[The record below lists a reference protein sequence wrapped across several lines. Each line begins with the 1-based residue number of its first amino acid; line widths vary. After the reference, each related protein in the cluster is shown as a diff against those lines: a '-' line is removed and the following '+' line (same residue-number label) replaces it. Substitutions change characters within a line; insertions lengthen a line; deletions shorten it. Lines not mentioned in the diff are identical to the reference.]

1 MDKTQLLGLITGI
14 LFGFALHRAGF
25 SRCGLVMRGLAF
37 RDFTML
43 KVMLT
48 AIAVGM
54 VGAGVLA
61 TFFPEYA
68 HLKIKSLY
76 VWGVL
81 LGGLIFGVGMSI
93 AGYCPGTALV
103 GLGGGVRDGLLA
115 VLGALLGSFVFILAY
130 PTLEPVLIKPMN
142 LGKVTLHE
150 LLGVPHIV
158 MAILFASLLAGIVWW
173 LNRLETRSEASRSNA
188 NTHLQ

>member
-1 MDKTQLLGLITGI
+1 MDKTQLLGLLTGV

-25 SRCGLVMRGLAF
+25 SRCRLVMRGLAF

-48 AIAVGM
+48 AIAVAM
-54 VGAGVLA
+54 VGAAVLA
-61 TFFPEYA
+61 TFALEVA
-68 HLKIKSLY
+68 HLKVKSLY

-81 LGGLIFGVGMSI
+81 VGGLVFGVGMAI

-115 VLGALLGSFVFILAY
+115 VAGGLLGAFAFILAY
-130 PTLEPVLIKPMN
+130 TALEPILIQPLD
-142 LGKVTLHE
+142 LGKLTLHE
-150 LLGVPHIV
+150 TLRLPYLPT
-158 MAILFASLLAGIVWW
+158 ALAVAAMIGGIVVW
-173 LNRLETRSEASRSNA
+173 LNRLEAKARA
-188 NTHLQ
+188 

>member
-1 MDKTQLLGLITGI
+1 METVQILGLITG
-14 LFGFALHRAGF
+14 LMFGFALHRAGF

-54 VGAGVLA
+54 VGAAALA
-61 TFFPEYA
+61 AFAPEYA
-68 HLKIKSLY
+68 HLKVKSLY

-81 LGGLIFGVGMSI
+81 VGGLIFGVGMAI
-93 AGYCPGTALV
+93 AGYCPGTALI

-115 VLGALLGSFVFILAY
+115 VVGGLLGAFAFILAY
-130 PTLEPVLIKPMN
+130 PALEPVLMKPLD
-142 LGKVTLHE
+142 LGKLTLHE
-150 LLGVPHIV
+150 TLHLPYLPTALVVAAMLG
-158 MAILFASLLAGIVWW
+158 GIVFW
-173 LNRLETRSEASRSNA
+173 LNKLEAKAQAR
-188 NTHLQ
+188 

>member
-1 MDKTQLLGLITGI
+1 MEATQILGLITGI

-25 SRCGLVMRGLAF
+25 SRCTLVMRGLAF

-54 VGAGVLA
+54 VGAALLA
-61 TFFPEYA
+61 TYLPEYA
-68 HLKIKSLY
+68 HLKVKPLY
-76 VWGVL
+76 VWGILV
-81 LGGLIFGVGMSI
+81 GGFIFGAGMAI

-115 VLGALLGSFVFILAY
+115 VLGGLTGAFVFILAY
-130 PTLEPVLIKPMN
+130 PLLEPIFIQPLN
-142 LGKVTLHE
+142 FGKITLHE
-150 LLGVPHIV
+150 VLGLGYLPVALVMVALL
-158 MAILFASLLAGIVWW
+158 MGIVLW
-173 LNRLETRSEASRSNA
+173 LNRLEARAQETRS
-188 NTHLQ
+188 

>member
-1 MDKTQLLGLITGI
+1 MDKTQLLGLLTGV

-54 VGAGVLA
+54 VGAAVLA
-61 TFFPEYA
+61 TFAPDVA

-81 LGGLIFGVGMSI
+81 VGGLVFGVGMAI

-115 VLGALLGSFVFILAY
+115 VAGGLLGAFAFILAY
-130 PTLEPVLIKPMN
+130 PTLEPILIQPLD
-142 LGKVTLHE
+142 LGKLTLHE
-150 LLGVPHIV
+150 TMRLPYLPTALAVAAMLGGVV
-158 MAILFASLLAGIVWW
+158 VW
-173 LNRLETRSEASRSNA
+173 LNRLEAKARA
-188 NTHLQ
+188 

>member
-1 MDKTQLLGLITGI
+1 METVQILGLITG
-14 LFGFALHRAGF
+14 LMFGFALHRAGF

-54 VGAGVLA
+54 VGAAALA
-61 TFFPEYA
+61 TFAPEYA
-68 HLKIKSLY
+68 HLKVKSLY

-81 LGGLIFGVGMSI
+81 VGGLIFGVGMAI
-93 AGYCPGTALV
+93 AGYCPGTALI

-115 VLGALLGSFVFILAY
+115 VMGGLLGAFAFILAY
-130 PTLEPVLIKPMN
+130 PALEPVLMKPLD
-142 LGKVTLHE
+142 LGKLTLHE
-150 LLGVPHIV
+150 ALHLPYLPTALVVAAMLG
-158 MAILFASLLAGIVWW
+158 GIVFW
-173 LNRLETRSEASRSNA
+173 LNKLEAKAQAR
-188 NTHLQ
+188 

>member
-1 MDKTQLLGLITGI
+1 METVQILGLITGV

-54 VGAGVLA
+54 VGAALLA
-61 TFFPEYA
+61 TFAPEYA
-68 HLKIKSLY
+68 HLKVKSLY

-81 LGGLIFGVGMSI
+81 VGGLIFGVGMAI
-93 AGYCPGTALV
+93 AGYCPGTALI
-103 GLGGGVRDGLLA
+103 GLGGGVRDGVLA
-115 VLGALLGSFVFILAY
+115 VLGGLLGAFVFILAY
-130 PTLEPVLIKPMN
+130 PTLEPVLIKPLD
-142 LGKVTLHE
+142 LGKLTLHE
-150 LLGVPHIV
+150 TLHLPYLPTALV
-158 MAILFASLLAGIVWW
+158 MAAMLGGIVFW
-173 LNRLETRSEASRSNA
+173 LNRLEAKART
-188 NTHLQ
+188 Q

>member
-1 MDKTQLLGLITGI
+1 METTQILGLITGI
-14 LFGFALHRAGF
+14 MFGFALHRAGF

-54 VGAGVLA
+54 VGAALLA
-61 TFFPEYA
+61 TFAPEHA
-68 HLKIKSLY
+68 HLKVKSLY

-81 LGGLIFGVGMSI
+81 VGGLIFGVGMAI
-93 AGYCPGTALV
+93 AGYCPGTALI

-115 VLGALLGSFVFILAY
+115 VLGGLLGALAFIFAY
-130 PTLEPVLIKPMN
+130 PVLEPILIQPLD
-142 LGKVTLHE
+142 LGKLTLHE
-150 LLGVPHIV
+150 TLGLPYLPTALV
-158 MAILFASLLAGIVWW
+158 MAALLAAVVFW
-173 LNRLETRSEASRSNA
+173 LNKLEAKASRS
-188 NTHLQ
+188 

>member
-1 MDKTQLLGLITGI
+1 MDKTQLLGLLTGV

-54 VGAGVLA
+54 VGAAVLA
-61 TFFPEYA
+61 TFAPDVA

-81 LGGLIFGVGMSI
+81 VGGLVFGVGMAI

-115 VLGALLGSFVFILAY
+115 VAGGLLGAFAFILAY
-130 PTLEPVLIKPMN
+130 PTLEPILIQPLD
-142 LGKVTLHE
+142 LGQTHAARDACACPICRLRWQWQ
-150 LLGVPHIV
+150 PCS
-158 MAILFASLLAGIVWW
+158 AASWSG
-173 LNRLETRSEASRSNA
+173 
-188 NTHLQ
+188 

>member
-1 MDKTQLLGLITGI
+1 MDKTQLLGLLTGV

-25 SRCGLVMRGLAF
+25 SRCGLAF

-54 VGAGVLA
+54 VGAAVLA
-61 TFFPEYA
+61 TFAPDVA

-81 LGGLIFGVGMSI
+81 VGGLVFGVGMAI

-115 VLGALLGSFVFILAY
+115 VAGGLLGAFAFILAY
-130 PTLEPVLIKPMN
+130 PTLEPILIQPLD
-142 LGKVTLHE
+142 LGKLTLHE
-150 LLGVPHIV
+150 TLRLPYLPTALAVAAMLG
-158 MAILFASLLAGIVWW
+158 GIVVW
-173 LNRLETRSEASRSNA
+173 LNRLEAKARA
-188 NTHLQ
+188 

>member
-1 MDKTQLLGLITGI
+1 METTQLLGLITGI

-25 SRCGLVMRGLAF
+25 SRCMIVMRGLAF

-54 VGAGVLA
+54 LGAALMA
-61 TFFPEYA
+61 TFAPDIA
-68 HLKIKSLY
+68 HLKIKPLY

-81 LGGLIFGVGMSI
+81 LGGLIFGVGMSV

-103 GLGGGVRDGLLA
+103 GLGGGVRDGLLT
-115 VLGALLGSFVFILAY
+115 VLGGLTGAFVFILVY
-130 PTLEPVLIKPMN
+130 PALEPVLMKPMN
-142 LGKVTLHE
+142 FGPVTLHE
-150 LLGVPHIV
+150 VLGLGYLPVAIV
-158 MAILFASLLAGIVWW
+158 MAIALFGLVFW
-173 LNRLETRSEASRSNA
+173 LDRVEARA
-188 NTHLQ
+188 RAARG

>member
-1 MDKTQLLGLITGI
+1 METVQILGLITGV

-54 VGAGVLA
+54 VGAAALA
-61 TFFPEYA
+61 TFAPDYA
-68 HLKIKSLY
+68 HLKVKSLY

-81 LGGLIFGVGMSI
+81 VGGLIFGVGMAI
-93 AGYCPGTALV
+93 AGYCPGTALI

-115 VLGALLGSFVFILAY
+115 VAGGLLGAFAFILAY
-130 PTLEPVLIKPMN
+130 PALEPLLIKPLD
-142 LGKVTLHE
+142 LGKLTLHE
-150 LLGVPHIV
+150 MLGLPYLPAAIV
-158 MAILFASLLAGIVWW
+158 VATVLGAIVLW
-173 LNRLETRSEASRSNA
+173 LNRLEARARA
-188 NTHLQ
+188 Q

>member
-1 MDKTQLLGLITGI
+1 METKQILGLLTGV

-25 SRCGLVMRGLAF
+25 SRCGIVMRGLAF
-37 RDFTML
+37 KDFTML

-48 AIAVGM
+48 AITVGM
-54 VGAGVLA
+54 VGAAVLA

-68 HLKIKSLY
+68 HLKVKPLY
-76 VWGVL
+76 VWGVV

-103 GLGGGVRDGLLA
+103 GLGGGVRDGLLT
-115 VLGALLGSFVFILAY
+115 VLGGLTGALVFILVY
-130 PTLEPVLIKPMN
+130 PAIEPVLMQPMD

-150 LLGVPHIV
+150 VLGVPYLAAALV
-158 MAILFASLLAGIVWW
+158 MAALFAGIIAW
-173 LNRLETRSEASRSNA
+173 LNRLESRTS
-188 NTHLQ
+188 

>member
-1 MDKTQLLGLITGI
+1 MEKTQLFGLLTGV

-54 VGAGVLA
+54 VGAAALA
-61 TFFPEYA
+61 TFAPAVA
-68 HLKIKSLY
+68 HLKVKSLY

-81 LGGLIFGVGMSI
+81 VGGLIFGVGMAI

-115 VLGALLGSFVFILAY
+115 VAGALLGAFTFILAY
-130 PTLEPVLIKPMN
+130 PVLNPILMQPLD
-142 LGKVTLHE
+142 LGKLTLHE
-150 LLGVPHIV
+150 TLHLPYLPTALAMAALLGGI
-158 MAILFASLLAGIVWW
+158 ILW
-173 LNRLETRSEASRSNA
+173 LNRLEAKARA
-188 NTHLQ
+188 

>member
-1 MDKTQLLGLITGI
+1 MDKTQLLGLLTGV

-54 VGAGVLA
+54 VGAAVLA
-61 TFFPEYA
+61 TFAPDVA

-81 LGGLIFGVGMSI
+81 VGGLVFGVGMAI

-115 VLGALLGSFVFILAY
+115 VAGGLLGAFAFILAY
-130 PTLEPVLIKPMN
+130 PTLEPILIQPLD
-142 LGKVTLHE
+142 LGKLTLHE
-150 LLGVPHIV
+150 TMRLPYLPTALAVAAMLGGVV
-158 MAILFASLLAGIVWW
+158 VW
-173 LNRLETRSEASRSNA
+173 LHRLEAKARA
-188 NTHLQ
+188 

>member
-1 MDKTQLLGLITGI
+1 METTQILGLITGI
-14 LFGFALHRAGF
+14 MFGFALHRAGF

-54 VGAGVLA
+54 VGAALLA
-61 TFFPEYA
+61 TFAPEYA
-68 HLKIKSLY
+68 HLKVKSLY

-81 LGGLIFGVGMSI
+81 VGGLIFGVGMAI
-93 AGYCPGTALV
+93 AGYCPGTALI

-115 VLGALLGSFVFILAY
+115 VLGGLLGALAFIFAY
-130 PTLEPVLIKPMN
+130 PVLEPILIQPLD
-142 LGKVTLHE
+142 LGKLTLHE
-150 LLGVPHIV
+150 TLGLPYLPTALV
-158 MAILFASLLAGIVWW
+158 MAALLAGVVFW
-173 LNRLETRSEASRSNA
+173 LNKLEAKASRS
-188 NTHLQ
+188 

>member
-1 MDKTQLLGLITGI
+1 MEKTQLLGLITGV
-14 LFGFALHRAGF
+14 LFGVALHRAGF

-54 VGAGVLA
+54 VGAAALA
-61 TFFPEYA
+61 TFAPDVA
-68 HLKIKSLY
+68 HLKVKSLY

-81 LGGLIFGVGMSI
+81 VGGLIFGVGMAI

-115 VLGALLGSFVFILAY
+115 VAGALLGAFAFILAY
-130 PTLEPVLIKPMN
+130 PMLEPMLMQPLD
-142 LGKVTLHE
+142 LGKLTLHE
-150 LLGVPHIV
+150 TLHLPYLPTALATAALMGGI
-158 MAILFASLLAGIVWW
+158 ILW
-173 LNRLETRSEASRSNA
+173 LNRLEARARV
-188 NTHLQ
+188 